1 MARVLSTAGL
11 LFCFLLLKLSEGG
24 EIFEIFGEISSNKI
38 NHEVPESGAKPPDL
52 TIIADNYS
60 GFLPQ
65 GQSKGSAE
73 KSCGCQ
79 NLILSSLGETKH
91 SQPNSLGIYKYYQ
104 LWQGQPAYYGPGGSW
119 LYSLAGG
126 GWLVGPQLGS
136 PTGFIHNTD
145 RSPLCPYEIPGG
157 WMYFNAH
164 AGLWYV
170 DTTLVLR
177 CIS

>member
-11 LFCFLLLKLSEGG
+11 LFCFLLLKLIEAGD
-24 EIFEIFGEISSNKI
+24 IVEIFGEISSSKI
-38 NHEVPESGAKPPDL
+38 DHEVPESGAKPPDL
-52 TIIADNYS
+52 TIIA
-60 GFLPQ
+60 
-65 GQSKGSAE
+65 GSAE
-73 KSCGCQ
+73 RSCGCQ

-91 SQPNSLGIYKYYQ
+91 SQPNALGIYKYYQ
-104 LWQGQPAYYGPGGSW
+104 LWLGQPAYHGPYGSW